1 MDEWDSLSLKCE
13 QERSVFKHVS
23 NETLS
28 RQRRLS
34 LQQEKINMEK
44 GGKNVSRREKGILV
58 RTNVDEK
65 SKETRTEKLHVGLAK
80 ERSLMTLD
88 LFFLV
93 DH

>member
-1 MDEWDSLSLKCE
+1 
-13 QERSVFKHVS
+13 
-23 NETLS
+23 
-28 RQRRLS
+28 
-34 LQQEKINMEK
+34 MEK